1 MKFPTDLRYTRNDEW
16 IRVEGDAATVGLSD
30 YAQDQLSDI
39 VYVDY
44 SAAPGTKVAKGASFA
59 TVESVKAAADVYMPV
74 DAEIVEV
81 NKALQAKPD
90 SVNSDPHGT
99 ACLAKVKVTDASQL
113 DSLLDAAAYEKFCEE
128 RHGGAEKVTPV

>member
-1 MKFPTDLRYTRNDEW
+1 MKFPTDVRYTRNDEW
-16 IRVEGDAATVGLSD
+16 IRAEGDSATVGLTD

-44 SAAPGTKVAKGASFA
+44 SAAPGTQVTKGSSFG

-81 NKALQAKPD
+81 NQALRQKPD
-90 SVNSDPHGT
+90 TVNSGPYG
-99 ACLAKVKVTDASQL
+99 AAWLAKVKVTDASQL
-113 DSLLDAAAYEKFCEE
+113 ESLLDAAAYEKFCEE
-128 RHGGAEKVTPV
+128 RQG